1 MIELIVARARNG
13 VIGADNRML
22 WRIPEDLAFFKRTTM
37 GSPIVM
43 GRKTR
48 LSIGRPLPGRRN
60 VAVTRNPDF
69 RAEGTE
75 TVTSLEAA
83 FELLADAPRIFVIG
97 GGEIY
102 REALPSADRCWV
114 TVLDRDFEGDTVFP
128 ELPENE
134 WTYEVVDRLEPV
146 PDRPYAVEFRRYDRR
161 KMSTEV

>member
-1 MIELIVARARNG
+1 M
-13 VIGADNRML
+13 
-22 WRIPEDLAFFKRTTM
+22 
-37 GSPIVM
+37 
-43 GRKTR
+43 
-48 LSIGRPLPGRRN
+48 
-60 VAVTRNPDF
+60 
-69 RAEGTE
+69 
-75 TVTSLEAA
+75 
-83 FELLADAPRIFVIG
+83 IG